1 MAPIKKS
8 PHVKPAT
15 RKLIRDGKIKDYFR
29 VVPKEPP
36 VSAKPPVPA
45 QLSAFAKPFVPAKP
59 AFPAKPPSVPAKP
72 TDVRIDEHQDRSD
85 VGAAMKG
92 VSKPKREELHYVGF
106 GQTDLE
112 RIGRAM
118 LVEYQNETQLAWWA
132 TDLTYFDRL
141 SETLLLQYEKEMV
154 KLLENRRATKYA
166 RSWSNPG
173 STRKKKQ
180 DADVETRI
188 EFEREQKAI
197 IVQYETKMIQLIEN
211 KEAVEDT
218 LAREIHYQNDV
229 LRAYIN
235 LKEKL
240 RTGNENNGNVALQ
253 GLQPPAYIRGEYTLY
268 SDDMLREGIEQRPH
282 WFKGDVLRYWRT
294 GTLRLGQRW
303 GDGVGPG
310 AEVELAKNA
319 HRITFTYTAPEC
331 PSTQPQSCEAYW
343 HSNNVTA
350 EAEIWFLGG
359 AYLLLDI
366 ADISGETIHLHGIL
380 ERDEEEMS
388 EWWPGMPEWK
398 PRSYYKTPY
407 NPVLPQG
414 RTRYLAPTAA
424 TGQDVRIQ

>member
-1 MAPIKKS
+1 
-8 PHVKPAT
+8 
-15 RKLIRDGKIKDYFR
+15 
-29 VVPKEPP
+29 
-36 VSAKPPVPA
+36 
-45 QLSAFAKPFVPAKP
+45 
-59 AFPAKPPSVPAKP
+59 
-72 TDVRIDEHQDRSD
+72 
-85 VGAAMKG
+85 MKG

-106 GQTDLE
+106 GQTKFE
-112 RIGRAM
+112 RIGRHR
-118 LVEYQNETQLAWWA
+118 LVEYQKAAQLARWD
-132 TDLTYFDRL
+132 TSLTYLDRL
-141 SETLLLQYEKEMV
+141 SQALLLQYGKEMV
-154 KLLENRRATKYA
+154 KLLENM
-166 RSWSNPG
+166 RSIQEGWSRSNLG
-173 STRKKKQ
+173 STRKERQ
-180 DADVETRI
+180 DAKV
-188 EFEREQKAI
+188 EFEREQQAI
-197 IVQYETKMIQLIEN
+197 FVNYEMKMIQLIEN
-211 KEAVEDT
+211 KEAVEAT
-218 LAREIHYQNDV
+218 LGREIHYRNDV

-235 LKEKL
+235 LKQKL

-253 GLQPPAYIRGEYTLY
+253 GPQPPAYIRGEYTLY
-268 SDDMLREGIEQRPH
+268 SDDMLREGIEQRRH

-303 GDGVGPG
+303 GDGIGPG

-350 EAEIWFLGG
+350 EAEIRFLGG

-414 RTRYLAPTAA
+414 RTRYLEPTAA
-424 TGQDVRIQ
+424 AGQDVRV